1 VVFIGKNIKKSLI
14 MENKYDDIVVKIV
27 NDVIQIYKRN
37 KEGEF
42 VLPEDI
48 GDEMTYHFPELD
60 TDFTVELIMDL
71 DESVEEY
78 DVDANYYRDE
88 DTIEL
93 RIVSNPKLGKKIPEE
108 MISDL
113 EEHIRHE
120 IEHMI
125 QHLSGYEFPD
135 DEPSNPIDYYSQPH
149 ELDAQRAGFN
159 VRAKKEK
166 KSLESVAKNWFEKN
180 KKKHRLSDEEIK
192 KIVNKILNKN

>member
-1 VVFIGKNIKKSLI
+1 